1 MARPVLWE
9 WRSWMTAAMCR
20 AWFMARF
27 PRRDSRWVG
36 RLGFP
41 EDHSMGAVP
50 LYAANRSAVGLSP
63 AVKQA
68 SSGNERIEVANAAWA
83 RWTPVN
89 AIGIASYSVGGAV
102 LTWANKGRLAAQSGV
117 GRATMAKNA
126 VSLVAL
132 AATGYSRVLGQRLM
146 DHEKVPAKDGT
157 TPVEDTP
164 PDVKKIQ
171 QQLKILQYPIPAH
184 VGALIAI
191 SAVMGEQQRTTQV
204 ARGVVRRLLRTAS

>member
-1 MARPVLWE
+1 MADRN
-9 WRSWMTAAMCR
+9 SWARVAHDLGLAT
-20 AWFMARF
+20 WFGG
-27 PRRDSRWVG
+27 S
-36 RLGFP
+36 L
-41 EDHSMGAVP
+41 MGAVGLNP
-50 LYAANRSAVGLSP
+50 AA
-63 AVKQA
+63 KQA
-68 SSGNERIEVANAAWA
+68 SSANERIEVANAGWA

-89 AIGIASYSVGGAV
+89 AVGIAAYTVGGAV

-117 GRATMAKNA
+117 GSATMAKNA
-126 VSLVAL
+126 VSLAAL

-171 QQLKILQYPIPAH
+171 QQLKILQYAIPAH

-204 ARGVVRRLLRTAS
+204 AQGVLRRLLPTAA